1 MLKLTKKQ
9 TDAIAV
15 VLKPLTTVEAGDD
28 CRLVKELIIFAVRGS
43 WEDGDDF
50 LAAAK
55 RQKRFARAFG
65 LPPLPPIDP
74 AVIAMIVQM
83 ITAMM
88 ANKPV

>member
-1 MLKLTKKQ
+1 M
-9 TDAIAV
+9 
-15 VLKPLTTVEAGDD
+15 
-28 CRLVKELIIFAVRGS
+28 KELIIFAVRGS

-65 LPPLPPIDP
+65 LRAFGLPPIDP

>member
-1 MLKLTKKQ
+1 VSKKS
-9 TDAIAV
+9 DAIAV
-15 VLKPLTTVEAGDD
+15 VLKPLTTLKSKAD
-28 CRLVKELIIFAVRGS
+28 CRLVKQLIVFAVKGS
-43 WEDGDDF
+43 WKNGDEF
-50 LAAAK
+50 AAAAK
-55 RQKRFARAFG
+55 TQKRFARAFG